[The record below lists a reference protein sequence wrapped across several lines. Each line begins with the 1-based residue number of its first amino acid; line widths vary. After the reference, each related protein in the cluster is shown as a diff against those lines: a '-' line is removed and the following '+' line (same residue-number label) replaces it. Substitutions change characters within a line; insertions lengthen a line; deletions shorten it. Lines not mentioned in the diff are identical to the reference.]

1 MSHDETAPLQR
12 LLDEI
17 RCRLAR
23 IETQTSSTGTVL
35 RVEVRDAAGNVVLP
49 MTDVGQLDMRATAAG
64 TTPPPPTNQ
73 RPHYDG
79 PSSLQWD
86 AQPWNAVQL
95 QGSDPDGDPLT
106 WSIDPGDAAYASVSA
121 SGMIAPLVAMEAHP
135 VTVWISDGR
144 TP

>member
-1 MSHDETAPLQR
+1 MSHDETAPLQQA
-12 LLDEI
+12 LEDI
-17 RCRLAR
+17 RCRLTR
-23 IETQTSSTGTVL
+23 IERQTSGTGMTMQL
-35 RVEVRDAAGNVVLP
+35 EVRDAAGTVLLP
-49 MTDVGQLDMRATAAG
+49 ATQIAQLDMRATAAG

-121 SGMIAPLVAMEAHP
+121 GGMIAPLQAMEAHP